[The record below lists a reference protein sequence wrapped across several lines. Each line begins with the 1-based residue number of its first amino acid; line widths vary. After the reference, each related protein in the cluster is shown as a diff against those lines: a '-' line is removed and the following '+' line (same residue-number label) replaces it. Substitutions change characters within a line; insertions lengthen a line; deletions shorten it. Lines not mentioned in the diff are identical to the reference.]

1 MATGTK
7 TRPLKI
13 DLDTDGAT
21 ISRPKAAKKGWVFSL
36 LDIEFK
42 TAKLESLYSKQK
54 DGTDRTGIVLKFYD
68 INGTEITSSEN
79 EVNCVKTVVTFEP
92 TYDYEVIGGQ
102 LQQIDKPTTDIRV
115 WVIAVPDVPYSMGGS
130 REMIG
135 GVNLKFIDPT
145 DKIYA
150 DGRVAKLMSYSS
162 TYHSNKLEF
171 TLKHD
176 AGIQH
181 DIMILLELFRA

>member
-7 TRPLKI
+7 TRPQKI
-13 DLDTDGAT
+13 DLDTDGAA

-42 TAKLESLYSKQK
+42 TAKIGSFYSKQK
-54 DGTDRTGIVLKFYD
+54 DGTDRTGIGIKFYD
-68 INGTEITSSEN
+68 VNETEITSSEN
-79 EVNCVKTVVTFEP
+79 EANCVKTVVTFEP

-102 LQQIDKPTTDIRV
+102 LQQIDKPVTDIRV
-115 WVIAVPDVPYSMGGS
+115 WVIAVPDVPYAYGGS

-150 DGRVAKLMSYSS
+150 DGRVAKLMSYSA
-162 TYHSNKLEF
+162 TYHTNKLEF
-171 TLKHD
+171 TLKHE
-176 AGIQH
+176 AGVQH